1 MAFQD
6 SAISTNYTQTLSD
19 FAYHLKYEDLPAEV
33 VERAKFILIH
43 TFGAALASSG
53 VDMSRKAIETGEAMN
68 GGEGGGATAWI
79 KGTPLSMAN
88 AAFVNGT
95 LSDMLDWEDCA
106 WTGHPAAGVIPAAWA
121 AAEAQ
126 KKGGKELLTAIVAA
140 YEVYTR
146 IAMAV
151 QDPKGQEA
159 GNGWGLVSWQIFGAI
174 IPAAKLLGLDPGQI
188 NQAIGFGTSCS
199 TIPASLHNTTMS
211 DAYHYEHGFRAHS
224 GIAIAHAVK
233 NGVMNYQDALDYKTA
248 YAIHMTPDEDPT
260 WYTRELGTR
269 WLIMETLL
277 KHWPC
282 NMWVQTPV
290 ELASILTAK
299 YSLKPEE
306 IEEIVIDPP
315 TAKRMAFSPSGYTSL
330 THAQFSIPYV
340 VSAAIHH
347 PRPGAYWYSP
357 ENMTDPSILSLAGK
371 VHAGP
376 SPQHTLRGSFKL
388 MQDGSYPVKTLT
400 IRTYDGRVLSET
412 MDRHPGHPYNM
423 MSRDELS
430 DRFFLQSE
438 GVYGHQ
444 KAEQALA
451 AFWDVENCEDIS
463 SLAHFLHR

>member
-6 SAISTNYTQTLSD
+6 PTLSTHYTQTL
-19 FAYHLKYEDLPAEV
+19 AEYAWNLKYEDLPDEV
-33 VERAKFILIH
+33 VERAKCILIH

-53 VDMSRKAIETGEAMN
+53 VDMSRKAIETGKAFN
-68 GGEGGGATAWI
+68 GGAGGGATAWI
-79 KGTPLSMAN
+79 DGAPLSMAN

-106 WTGHPAAGVIPAAWA
+106 WTGHPAAGVIPVAWA
-121 AAEAQ
+121 VAEAQ
-126 KKGGKELLTAIVAA
+126 KKSGKDLITAIVAA

-159 GNGWGLVSWQIFGAI
+159 GHGWGLVSWQIFGAI
-174 IPAAKLLGLDPGQI
+174 IPACKLLDLDAEQI

-224 GIAIAHAVK
+224 GVAIAHAVK
-233 NGVMNYQDALDYKTA
+233 NGVMNYKNALDYKTA
-248 YAIHMTPDEDPT
+248 YAIHMTPDEAPE
-260 WYTRELGTR
+260 WYTRDLGKR

-277 KHWPC
+277 KHWPA

-290 ELASILTAK
+290 ELAHVLTEK
-299 YSLKPEE
+299 YQLKPEE
-306 IEEIVIDPP
+306 IQEIIIDPP
-315 TAKRMAFSPSGYTSL
+315 TAKRMAFAPDGYTSL
-330 THAQFSIPYV
+330 THAQFSIPYA
-340 VSAAIHH
+340 VSVAIHH

-357 ENMTDPSILSLAGK
+357 ENMTDPSILELAGK

-376 SPQHTLRGSFKL
+376 SQQHTLRGSFKL
-388 MQDGSYPVKTLT
+388 MQDGSYPMKTLT
-400 IRTYDGRVLSET
+400 VITKDGRILSES

-423 MSRDELS
+423 MTREELGE
-430 DRFFLQSE
+430 RFLLQSE
-438 GVYGHQ
+438 GVYDRE
-444 KAEQALA
+444 KAEKALA
-451 AFWDVENCEDIS
+451 AFWDVENCPDVS
-463 SLAHFLHR
+463 ALAHFLHR